1 MKFKIGI
8 ILRVIY
14 TTVWAIVWF
23 TFGIFYKKQ
32 TRTGEQHFETPAP
45 CIIIGNHPNTLID
58 VLIIAKEKKAY
69 VYFLANAG
77 LFSTKISNWILSQL
91 YAIKI
96 ERPKDVKGRRIDNAD
111 SFKRSSD
118 FLTRYGTLFIAAE
131 GSSKLERRLR
141 KIKTGA
147 ARIALDTM
155 QRNDWTLPLT
165 ILTCGITYEKPKLA
179 GHDMV
184 YNYGEPINVKDYK
197 EIYEKDTVKAVK
209 KLTRDIQT
217 KMQSLLLHTDPEDED
232 VDKTVQILEHIHK
245 NEFGNDH
252 AAQFPISKKWITQLV
267 DMKTHQRE
275 TYDNIY
281 TQVQDYCDT
290 LKVNGLTDKAV
301 QEKGSFFM
309 QAIGR
314 LLGFIPAVWGW
325 INNLI
330 AFYLP
335 DFIVNKTGM
344 YPGYTASIK
353 LLLTVFLFPFTY
365 WLQYKLIGKLDLGAW
380 VPLTYIV
387 STIILGFF
395 AIWYFRTRNNH
406 IGRWRLGRLK
416 SGNPTIYKE
425 VKKQR
430 LAITDHIFKQ
440 ITS

>member
-8 ILRVIY
+8 ILRAIY
-14 TTVWAIVWF
+14 NTVWAIVWF

-32 TRTGEQHFETPAP
+32 TRTGAQHFETPAP

-77 LFSTKISNWILSQL
+77 LFSTKISNWILSRL

-111 SFKRSSD
+111 SFKQSAA

-141 KIKTGA
+141 KVKTGA

-155 QRNDWTLPLT
+155 QRNDWELPLK

-179 GHDMV
+179 GYDMV
-184 YNYGEPINVKDYK
+184 YNYGDPIDVKDYR
-197 EIYEKDTVKAVK
+197 ELYEQDTVKAVK

-252 AAQFPISKKWITQLV
+252 AAQFSISKKWITKLV
-267 DMKTHQRE
+267 DMKTHQHDAYN
-275 TYDNIY
+275 TIY
-281 TQVQDYCDT
+281 TQVQDYCDR
-290 LKVNGLTDKAV
+290 LKTNGLTDKAV
-301 QEKGSFFM
+301 QEKGSFFV

-314 LLGFIPAVWGW
+314 LFGFIPAVWGW
-325 INNLI
+325 LNNLI
-330 AFYLP
+330 AFYVP
-335 DFIVNKTGM
+335 DFIVSKTGM

-353 LLLTVFLFPFTY
+353 LLLTVWIFPFTY
-365 WLQYKLIGKLDLGAW
+365 WLQYKVVGMLDLGPW
-380 VPLTYIV
+380 VPLIYII
-387 STIILGFF
+387 STILLGFF
-395 AIWYFRTRNNH
+395 AMWYFRTHKNLT
-406 IGRWRLGRLK
+406 GRWRLRRLK
-416 SGNPTIYKE
+416 SNTPAVYEE

-430 LAITDHIFKQ
+430 LTITDHIFKQ